1 MTKDKIYYYDHSTGE
16 EVIREMTD
24 EEQTQRDAQVAA
36 WLAQEAQ
43 AKADAEALRQT
54 KIAAY
59 EKLGLTEAEI
69 EALLPAPTEQ
79 AQSPKIMMNIKNE
92 RSHH

>member
-1 MTKDKIYYYDHSTGE
+1 MTNDKLFIYDHSSGE

-24 EEQTQRDAQVAA
+24 EEQAQRDAQVAA
-36 WLAQEAQ
+36 WFAQEAQ

-54 KIAAY
+54 KVSAY

-69 EALLPAPTEQ
+69 EALLPASTE
-79 AQSPKIMMNIKNE
+79 
-92 RSHH
+92 